1 VALAT
6 DSPMRAAYHYYNWV
20 NQWNTLGLGANVPI
34 ANGSNSDSLLA
45 LDPDTGKLTVL
56 RVPYPLG
63 FFACGLDD
71 RIDDPNAGWMGRGV
85 WATYGE
91 AATWHIE
98 GGKGVRPGIVKFQV
112 RPNPLA
118 N

>member
-1 VALAT
+1 MAAAAVA
-6 DSPMRAAYHYYNWV
+6 
-20 NQWNTLGLGANVPI
+20 GLVARLPVEIGDRVSA
-34 ANGSNSDSLLA
+34 GDLLLA